1 MSTSESKGIA
11 SDEKADRAPR
21 KISDGSNPTAHSTS
35 DETTSHEGHEN
46 SPLDIIDE
54 HYEALLKVLRLTS
67 NMYNMLTLDAFVG
80 LYGQASV
87 QSFHCIAHEES
98 LFVWLGD
105 IDISMFSK
113 SAVLNLA
120 TLAENNSCKRL
131 VMLLNRKH
139 D

>member
-1 MSTSESKGIA
+1 MLG
-11 SDEKADRAPR
+11 SDEKLVSAPR
-21 KISDGSNPTAHSTS
+21 KASDGTHPTAHSTS
-35 DETTSHEGHEN
+35 DETSSSEGQNTLVDLIE
-46 SPLDIIDE
+46 E
-54 HYEALLKVLRLTS
+54 HYEPLLKVLRVTS
-67 NMYNMLTLDAFVG
+67 NMYNTVTLDAFVG

-87 QSFHCIAHEES
+87 QSFHCLVHEET

-105 IDISMFSK
+105 IDISLFSK

-131 VMLLNRKH
+131 VLLLNRKH